1 MTPLLL
7 LALVDDA
14 RAQACMCS
22 RDVSLPSGH
31 VARVGEVM
39 VSLDTTSGYTGDTKF
54 WSGFSVT
61 DLYGDSM
68 AGMKMSPHFV
78 QSAKLEAS
86 VGLPAG
92 FAASAS
98 LPYVAMFHTDVN
110 EMPGDVDN
118 AGIGDVAV
126 TARWGRKIGM
136 SKWYLGASG
145 GVTLPTGEV
154 VTNSPVR
161 RGKGALGW
169 VAGVQTVYRVDPFLA
184 VAASAGGS
192 STALPTP
199 DNYYVGAMANGSV
212 GVRWTPKENGPVVLS
227 ATAIEEWQDADRKD
241 ALVYKNSG
249 YLSTSLALGAS
260 WNVWAK
266 ETRSLTLQ
274 ARVQGPLVQTVGDPM
289 YQSNL
294 AVTLGASAVVF

>member
-7 LALVDDA
+7 LALFDEA
-14 RAQACMCS
+14 QAQACMCA

-39 VSLDTTSGYTGDTKF
+39 VSLDTTSGYSGATSF

-86 VGLPAG
+86 VGLPKG
-92 FAASAS
+92 FAVSTGV
-98 LPYVAMFHTDVN
+98 PYVAMFHTEVN

-118 AGIGDVAV
+118 HGVGDVSV
-126 TARWGRKIGM
+126 MGRWGRKIGM
-136 SKWYLGASG
+136 SKWYLGLSG

-154 VTNSPVR
+154 VNDSPVR

-169 VAGVQTVYRVDPFLA
+169 VAGAQTVYRLNPFVAL
-184 VAASAGGS
+184 AASAGGS

-199 DNYYVGAMANGSV
+199 DNYYVGAMANGSL
-212 GVRWTPKENGPVVLS
+212 GARWTPKENGPVVLS
-227 ATAIEEWQDADRKD
+227 ASVLEEWQDADRKD

-249 YLSTSLALGAS
+249 YLSTSLVLGVS
-260 WNVWAK
+260 WNAWAK
-266 ETRSLTLQ
+266 ELRSVTVQ
-274 ARVQGPLVQTVGDPM
+274 ARVQAPLVQQVGDPM
-289 YQSNL
+289 YQTNL
-294 AVTLGASAVVF
+294 SGTLGVSAVVF

>member
-1 MTPLLL
+1 MLL
-7 LALVDDA
+7 LAFVGDA
-14 RAQACMCS
+14 QAQACMCS

-39 VSLDTTSGYTGDTKF
+39 MNLDTTSGYSGDTSF
-54 WSGFSVT
+54 WSGFLVT
-61 DLYGDSM
+61 DLHGDSM

-86 VGLPAG
+86 VGLPKG
-92 FAASAS
+92 FAVSAA
-98 LPYVAMFHTDVN
+98 LPYVAMFHTEEN

-118 AGIGDVAV
+118 NGIGDVSV
-126 TARWGRKIGM
+126 MGRWGRKIGM
-136 SKWYLGASG
+136 SKWYLGVSG

-169 VAGVQTVYRVDPFLA
+169 VVGAQTVYRLNPFVAL
-184 VAASAGGS
+184 AASAGAS

-199 DNYYVGAMANGSV
+199 DNYYVGAMVNGSL
-212 GVRWTPKENGPVVLS
+212 GARWTPKENGPVVLS
-227 ATAIEEWQDADRKD
+227 ATVLEEWQDTDRKD
-241 ALVYKNSG
+241 ALVYENTG

-266 ETRSLTLQ
+266 DMRSITLQ
-274 ARVQGPLVQTVGDPM
+274 ARAQSPLVQQVGDPM
-289 YQSNL
+289 YQANL
-294 AVTLGASAVVF
+294 SGTLGVGAVVF